1 MPKCSYVGR
10 GKISK
15 VAYVQAVPNNIT
27 GVMLKVPTKKYI
39 LTEVFMA
46 FF

>member
-1 MPKCSYVGR
+1 MWEER

-15 VAYVQAVPNNIT
+15 VAYVQVVPNNIT
-27 GVMLKVPTKKYI
+27 DVIKVPTKKYI

-46 FF
+46 FL